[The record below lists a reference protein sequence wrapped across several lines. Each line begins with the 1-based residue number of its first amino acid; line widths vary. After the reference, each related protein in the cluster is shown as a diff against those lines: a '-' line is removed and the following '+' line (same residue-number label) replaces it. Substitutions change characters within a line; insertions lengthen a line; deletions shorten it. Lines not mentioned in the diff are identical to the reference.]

1 MKTFHLTLAAL
12 ALGLAA
18 LPALAG
24 GISFDL
30 PRLDFPAPAPA
41 PATAG
46 ADASRD
52 CTLPLLPAAPE
63 TCAPAGK

>member
-1 MKTFHLTLAAL
+1 MKTFHVTLAAL
-12 ALGLAA
+12 TFGVAA

-30 PRLDFPAPAPA
+30 PRLDFPATAT
-41 PATAG
+41 ATAG
-46 ADASRD
+46 ADTSRD
-52 CTLPLLPAAPE
+52 CTLPLLPAAPQ

>member
-12 ALGLAA
+12 ALGVAA

-41 PATAG
+41 TSG

-52 CTLPLLPAAPE
+52 CTLPLLPAAPD

>member
-1 MKTFHLTLAAL
+1 MTSFRAPIVAL
-12 ALGLAA
+12 CMSLAA
-18 LPALAG
+18 LPAAAG

-30 PRLDFPAPAPA
+30 PRLEFPAPAPA
-41 PATAG
+41 TSG

-52 CTLPLLPAAPE
+52 CTLPLLPAAPD